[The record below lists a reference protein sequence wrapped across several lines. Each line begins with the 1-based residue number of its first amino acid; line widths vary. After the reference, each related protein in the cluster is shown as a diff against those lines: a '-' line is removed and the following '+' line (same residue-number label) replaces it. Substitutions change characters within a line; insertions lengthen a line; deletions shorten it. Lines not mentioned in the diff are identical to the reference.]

1 MIFMKNPMFGTG
13 KYVVMDSGSFL
24 LKGLVGILVHG
35 VYGKTVTKKKDIG
48 PSTEG
53 ETPLSHASET
63 SILGMYILFLVMWM
77 GTSKRYSV

>member
-1 MIFMKNPMFGTG
+1 M
-13 KYVVMDSGSFL
+13 VMESGYFL

-48 PSTEG
+48 PSTER

-63 SILGMYILFLVMWM
+63 RSLGMFMLFLVI
-77 GTSKRYSV
+77 